1 VTDRRLPGHGRRM
14 DRSLG
19 GTLAVLAATKFPRQV
34 KKLVLLA
41 PAVMFAKPGH
51 HLLPPEARQTLA
63 IDGWG
68 SVAFREGR
76 YRFPSLW
83 IRNRLYWRQ
92 LATLAGAGE
101 WRVASR
107 LCLAPAMVVAT
118 RRPSMSRG
126 RHPASSMASRAAP
139 AISSKWVSSVV
150 GATGSSATPTTAASG
165 VRTVDAVSVR
175 RRRAAVDLAALRAWY
190 GDTAICANQ
199 GIADYLAPTPPGAVP
214 AGTCS
219 SAPCRCSSHWSTD
232 ASGTMPAVFEAVV
245 HPTPRPASASDD
257 RLRRARLDRDID
269 RLLFDCPRGL
279 GPSMIRLCLQGKD
292 TYYDVNGRRL
302 RPLRS
307 ELLYHRLFG
316 SRPGL
321 QAQAVLDSLARL
333 DSIGTAVTDG
343 FRWRSAAR
351 VAAQAAA
358 AARSATA
365 GAPGASAPGG
375 ARP

>member
-1 VTDRRLPGHGRRM
+1 YRT
-14 DRSLG
+14 
-19 GTLAVLAATKFPRQV
+19 AVVRALAA
-34 KKLVLLA
+34 LA
-41 PAVMFAKPGH
+41 
-51 HLLPPEARQTLA
+51 
-63 IDGWG
+63 D
-68 SVAFREGR
+68 
-76 YRFPSLW
+76 
-83 IRNRLYWRQ
+83 
-92 LATLAGAGE
+92 AGAVDDLGDMPATVRLTAGE
-101 WRVASR
+101 TP
-107 LCLAPAMVVAT
+107 APGG
-118 RRPSMSRG
+118 PD
-126 RHPASSMASRAAP
+126 PADAFARAARD
-139 AISSKWVSSVV
+139 WVDADPLRATTTSVV
-150 GATGSSATPTTAASG
+150 RLHAELVAAGVAERDDPPATWAALVELHHAGVLDVSAAPNRTWLTALRVHS
-165 VRTVDAVSVR
+165 RTIPAGFVDAVSVR